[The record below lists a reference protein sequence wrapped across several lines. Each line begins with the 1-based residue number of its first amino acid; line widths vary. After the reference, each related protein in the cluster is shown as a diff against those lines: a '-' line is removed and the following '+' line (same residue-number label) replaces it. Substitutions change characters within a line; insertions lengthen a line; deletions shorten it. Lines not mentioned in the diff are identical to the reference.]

1 MTEGQRTAR
10 NIAIVVAIGAA
21 VYFIPGGGR
30 VAGAFEAF
38 LWAVFGVGIAY
49 LGLRLYRENTF
60 RLSALGDRHRGLLYG
75 AIALGLFCYMARSR
89 MWETGLGELA
99 WFVLVGLAAWAAL
112 EVYRHYRAYS

>member
-1 MTEGQRTAR
+1 MSDAQRSVR
-10 NIAIVVAIGAA
+10 NIAIVVALGAA

-38 LWAVFGVGIAY
+38 LWAMFAVGIAY

-75 AIALGLFCYMARSR
+75 AIALGLFCFMARTR
-89 MWETGLGELA
+89 TWETGFGELC
-99 WFVLVGLAAWAAL
+99 WFVLVALAGWAFL
-112 EVYRHYRAYS
+112 EVYRHSRSYG